1 MTSRP
6 SAKLPFQLVFFLLT
20 LCGTLSAQINVE
32 IQFPRSTYL
41 VDEPALATLR
51 ITNMAGR
58 DITLGEKT
66 QSGPW
71 CQIQVQAVHG
81 SSPTP
86 RQKSPAFPPIFIR
99 AGETVSRSVNV
110 LDVYDISSPGQYR
123 VRANIVMEPV
133 RDPYVTA
140 PAYFTTD
147 PGKTIWSTTVGV
159 PEEKSAGDS
168 PRTYSVITLKR
179 REGVFLYAK
188 LEAKLDGWRFP
199 PYQLGRMLS
208 AMPPQSQTDRENN
221 LYVFHAAEDDLY
233 TLTQIDVATGRSG
246 QAVYR
251 SKTPKSGRPRMERLP
266 DGRLAITGGIR
277 VTDEEAKPPAAADRA
292 KLSDRPQGF

>member
-1 MTSRP
+1 MTPRP
-6 SAKLPFQLVFFLLT
+6 PANLLHRVLLLLAA

-32 IQFPRSTYL
+32 LQFPRSTYL

-58 DITLGEKT
+58 DIVLGEKT
-66 QSGPW
+66 QNGPW

-86 RQKSPAFPPIFIR
+86 RQNSPSFPPLFIR

-110 LDVYDISSPGQYR
+110 LDIYDIPSPGQYR
-123 VRANIVMEPV
+123 VRANIVMESV

-147 PGKTIWSTTVGV
+147 PGKVIWSTTVGV

-188 LEAKLDGWRFP
+188 LEARQDGWRFP

-251 SKTPKSGRPRMERLP
+251 SKTPKGGRPRMERLP
-266 DGRLAITGGIR
+266 DGRLAISGGIR
-277 VTDEEAKPPAAADRA
+277 ITDEEMKPPAAADRA